1 MNVVCENSHSICMG
15 HAALFN
21 GLDDTGLDQ
30 LKTGRVAMPRKKND
44 DGPSTH
50 SEKLKVEY
58 DQVMYAIHRSAKRFC
73 APGIHSGV
81 PELAVLLDRNFNTL
95 ESQLNPTNF
104 DHAPTVHCFLQVIEA
119 LQSREAVE
127 EIARLAGYR
136 TLPKA
141 PKARAVGAPDDLAEA
156 MGVLPEVAAAGLR
169 TTVARLQTGRP
180 LSAADRAEAR
190 QALFDLSAYI
200 AHLIDRVRLP

>member
-1 MNVVCENSHSICMG
+1 
-15 HAALFN
+15 
-21 GLDDTGLDQ
+21 
-30 LKTGRVAMPRKKND
+30 MPRKKND

-104 DHAPTVHCFLQVIEA
+104 DHAPRCTA
-119 LQSREAVE
+119 SSRSS
-127 EIARLAGYR
+127 RR
-136 TLPKA
+136 C
-141 PKARAVGAPDDLAEA
+141 
-156 MGVLPEVAAAGLR
+156 
-169 TTVARLQTGRP
+169 
-180 LSAADRAEAR
+180 S
-190 QALFDLSAYI
+190 
-200 AHLIDRVRLP
+200 RVRQWKKSRASRVTARCPRRRKRVRSAPLTIWLRP

>member
-1 MNVVCENSHSICMG
+1 MVGEISNSIRMG
-15 HAALFN
+15 HAAIFN

-95 ESQLNPTNF
+95 ESQLNPTNY
-104 DHAPTVHCFLQVIEA
+104 DHAPTVHCFLQVVEA
-119 LQSREAVE
+119 LKSREAVE
-127 EIARLAGYR
+127 EIARLAGCH
-136 TLPKA
+136 TLPVA

-156 MGVLPEVAAAGLR
+156 LRALPAVASIGLR
-169 TTVARLQTGRP
+169 ATVARLEGGRP
-180 LSAADRAEAR
+180 LSAAQRAEAR
-190 QALFDLSAYI
+190 EALFDLAAYV
-200 AHLIDRVRLP
+200 AHLIHRIRLP

>member
-1 MNVVCENSHSICMG
+1 MNMAGEISNSIRMG
-15 HAALFN
+15 HAARFN

-127 EIARLAGYR
+127 EIARLAGKHPHGR
-136 TLPKA
+136 GEDVETMSTLTSEGETPPRA
-141 PKARAVGAPDDLAEA
+141 WGRRQGARP
-156 MGVLPEVAAAGLR
+156 PH
-169 TTVARLQTGRP
+169 ARLGNTPTGVGKTW
-180 LSAADRAEAR
+180 A
-190 QALFDLSAYI
+190 
-200 AHLIDRVRLP
+200 